1 MRISDLSTRGGVP
14 IPTIKFYLRE
24 GLLPP
29 GTSTARNRAE
39 YSESHLTR
47 LRPVRMLI
55 LVGQLSVS
63 AVRDVVTALD
73 DRTLSPAGLHRFVN
87 RALLAAQSASAELGD
102 VESAWAQVDDF
113 IDRLGWHVNTD
124 APGRMVLAQTLAAL
138 RRLGWDGDIDT
149 FVPYAGAAERLAIHE
164 DSIPGGPAEAVVART
179 VLLEGAPRG
188 AAPAG
193 PGTLCRPLPGRRFT
207 APRESR
213 GYGFFFQ
220 SATSVGLVLG

>member
-1 MRISDLSTRGGVP
+1 
-14 IPTIKFYLRE
+14 
-24 GLLPP
+24 
-29 GTSTARNRAE
+29 
-39 YSESHLTR
+39 
-47 LRPVRMLI
+47 MLI

-63 AVRDVVTALD
+63 AVRDVVTAWD
-73 DRTLSPAGLHRFVN
+73 DRTLSPAGLRHFVN

-138 RRLGWDGDIDT
+138 VT
-149 FVPYAGAAERLAIHE
+149 
-164 DSIPGGPAEAVVART
+164 RT

-193 PGTLCRPLPGRRFT
+193 PGTLYRPLPGRRFT

-220 SATSVGLVLG
+220 RATSVGLVLG